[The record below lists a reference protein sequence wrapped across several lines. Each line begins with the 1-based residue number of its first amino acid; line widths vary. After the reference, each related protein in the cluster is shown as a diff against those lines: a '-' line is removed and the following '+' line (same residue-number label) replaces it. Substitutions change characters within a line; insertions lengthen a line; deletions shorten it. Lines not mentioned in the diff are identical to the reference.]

1 MTEPDQPAEPSDGIE
16 TGAISPDETVE
27 LQLDPEPSGVPTER
41 VLADGPSTPPKR
53 RTLRSLLLRGLR
65 RAAEPIRS
73 RPAPVDMVA
82 ALEPSRDAPPP
93 PELPEQRLLNQSPF
107 AIGFFGCLGV
117 LLAYGLA
124 NAAVQASSILLVI
137 LVSFFLALGLNPFV
151 EFLTNR
157 KWPRGLAVL
166 AVFVALVGI
175 IAAAASVAVPVFSE
189 QINSLIASYPE
200 WLRSLRDN
208 QTIAEWD
215 AEFGIIERLTQFL
228 TSGSLL
234 NQAFGGI
241 LGAGKLV
248 VSVLSSVLVGLVL
261 TLYFLVT
268 LPQIKQVIYRLA
280 PASSR
285 PRARYLADESFK
297 RIGGYLTGMFGVVTC
312 AGTAAFLMML
322 VIGLGDYA
330 LALAVV
336 VALFSFIP
344 LIGATLSM
352 ILVGLVGFSTS
363 LWQGIAAVIYFLVYQ
378 QIEAYLVQPRLMRH
392 SVQVPSTVTIIA
404 ILLGGTLL
412 GLVGA
417 IIAIPLAATVLLF
430 YREVLVPRLDRS

>member
-1 MTEPDQPAEPSDGIE
+1 MSVADRPQPGPDAVEPDPDLTAEVPSSPDAEPE
-16 TGAISPDETVE
+16 QYA
-27 LQLDPEPSGVPTER
+27 VPTER
-41 VLADGPSTPPKR
+41 VLAQSPSTPPR
-53 RTLRSLLLRGLR
+53 RRRLVGRLAGGLR
-65 RAAEPIRS
+65 RAVEPIRR
-73 RPAPVDMVA
+73 RPAPVAV
-82 ALEPSRDAPPP
+82 ERTVPVPPP
-93 PELPEQRLLNQSPF
+93 PEPPGQRLLNQSPF
-107 AIGFFGCLGV
+107 TIGFFGCLGV
-117 LLAYGLA
+117 LLAYGLM

-151 EFLTNR
+151 EFLTVR

-166 AVFVALVGI
+166 MVFIGLVGI

-189 QINSLIASYPE
+189 QINSLLNSYPD

-208 QTIAEWD
+208 QTFARWD
-215 AEFGIIERLTQFL
+215 AEYGIIERLTQFL

-248 VSVLSSVLVGLVL
+248 VSVLSSVVVGLVL

-268 LPQIKQVIYRLA
+268 LPQIKEVIYRLA
-280 PASSR
+280 PASRR

-297 RIGGYLTGMFGVVTC
+297 RVGGYLTGMFGVVTC
-312 AGTAAFLMML
+312 AGICAFLMMM
-322 VIGLGDYA
+322 VIGLSHYA

-336 VALFSFIP
+336 VALFSFVP
-344 LIGATLSM
+344 LIGATMSM
-352 ILVGLVGFSTS
+352 ILVGLVGFSS
-363 LWQGIAAVIYFLVYQ
+363 SPWQGIVAVVYFLLYQ
-378 QIEAYLVQPRLMRH
+378 QVEAYLVQPRLMRH
-392 SVQVPSTVTIIA
+392 SVQVPPTVTIIA

-430 YREVLVPRLDRS
+430 YREVLVPRLDQS